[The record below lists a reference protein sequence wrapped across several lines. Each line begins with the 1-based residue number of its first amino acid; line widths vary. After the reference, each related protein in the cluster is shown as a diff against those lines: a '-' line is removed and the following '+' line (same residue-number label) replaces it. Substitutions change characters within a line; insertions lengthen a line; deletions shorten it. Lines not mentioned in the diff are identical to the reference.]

1 MRKQFVQLAQ
11 VDESQTQTYIQ
22 SEVAESSMG
31 VPQGTVLG
39 PFGFATHD
47 NDLPLV
53 TILACLYL
61 FAEDT
66 MAVIKRNTFHEI
78 NTNTITVNNEV
89 ATFSA
94 DNSLDF
100 SLQTLST

>member
-53 TILACLYL
+53 KPYLLAC
-61 FAEDT
+61 
-66 MAVIKRNTFHEI
+66 I
-78 NTNTITVNNEV
+78 
-89 ATFSA
+89 
-94 DNSLDF
+94 SL
-100 SLQTLST
+100 LRTLWL